1 MFWYNKSNHVKTIY
15 WLEVA
20 MSVHFSVDG
29 IKFVLGE
36 KLQVKKWVN
45 EVVRRAGKAVG
56 EINYRFC
63 SDDDILGV
71 NISYLNHDT
80 YTDIITFDYVEGDV
94 VSGDILISIDRVRDN
109 AQKYAVTFEQELH
122 RVMIHGVLHLLGNGD
137 KSEKEAAK
145 MRQLENAALKIWDG
159 IK

>member
-1 MFWYNKSNHVKTIY
+1 
-15 WLEVA
+15 

-29 IKFVLGE
+29 IKFMLGE
-36 KLQVKKWVN
+36 KLRLKKWVN
-45 EVVRRAGKAVG
+45 EVVKRDGKSVG

-137 KSEKEAAK
+137 KSEEEAAK
-145 MRQLENAALKIWDG
+145 MRQLENAALKIWDE
-159 IK
+159 I

>member
-1 MFWYNKSNHVKTIY
+1 MHRNA
-15 WLEVA
+15 LG
-20 MSVHFSVDG
+20 SVDMYRS
-29 IKFVLGE
+29 K
-36 KLQVKKWVN
+36 VK
-45 EVVRRAGKAVG
+45 
-56 EINYRFC
+56 
-63 SDDDILGV
+63 DILYPGLRHTV
-71 NISYLNHDT
+71 ADLLCRCLGHGDDT